1 MNNWKPAPPTPSDL
15 GDRDLPQLSNALEGQ
30 QIALMVSGSIAAFKT
45 PMVARQLRRH
55 GAVVTAYVSQSA
67 LRYVAAEALAWSC
80 DRPVITK
87 LSAEAEHLSDTRPFD
102 AYLLAPATYNS
113 INKLATG
120 IADTVI
126 TSALASA
133 MGRVS
138 QGNAELLIAPAMHGS
153 LHNPILEASIERL
166 QQLGVKVIPPRD
178 AYGKHNLPDEQF
190 LVDAVIEALGLKQG
204 S

>member
-1 MNNWKPAPPTPSDL
+1 MENWKPAAPTPSDL
-15 GDRDLPQLSNALEGQ
+15 GDRELPQLSDALAGK

-45 PMVARQLRRH
+45 PMVARELRRH
-55 GAVVTAYVSQSA
+55 GAAVTTYASRSA
-67 LRYVAAEALAWSC
+67 LRYVSAEALAWSSAS
-80 DRPVITK
+80 PVITE

-113 INKLATG
+113 INKLAAG

-133 MGRVS
+133 LGRVNHS
-138 QGNAELLIAPAMHGS
+138 DAQLLIAPAMHGS
-153 LHNPILEASIERL
+153 LHNPIFEASIERL

-178 AYGKHNLPDEQF
+178 AYGKHNLPDEQT
-190 LVDAVIEALGLKQG
+190 LVGAVIDGLKLK
-204 S
+204 

>member
-1 MNNWKPAPPTPSDL
+1 MANWNPAPPTPSDL
-15 GDRDLPQLSNALEGQ
+15 GDRDLPQLSEALKGRE
-30 QIALMVSGSIAAFKT
+30 IALLVSGSIAAFKT

-55 GAVVTAYVSQSA
+55 GAVVTAYASKSA

-80 DRPVITK
+80 ARPVITE

-113 INKLATG
+113 INKLAAG

-133 MGRVS
+133 LGRVC
-138 QGNAELLIAPAMHGS
+138 QGNAQLLVAPAMHGT
-153 LHNPILEASIERL
+153 LHNPIFEASINRL
-166 QQLGVKVIPPRD
+166 QQMGVQVIPPRD
-178 AYGKHNLPDEQF
+178 AYGKHNLPDEQTI
-190 LVDAVIEALGLKQG
+190 VDAVIEALDAKNGN
-204 S
+204 

>member
-1 MNNWKPAPPTPSDL
+1 MQNWKPEPPTPATL
-15 GDRDLPQLSNALEGQ
+15 GDRELPLLSDALKGRE
-30 QIALMVSGSIAAFKT
+30 IALLVSGSIAAFKT

-55 GAVVTAYVSQSA
+55 GAQVTAYVSQSA

-80 DRPVITK
+80 AKPVITE

-102 AYLLAPATYNS
+102 AYLLAPATYNT

-133 MGRVS
+133 LGRVS
-138 QGNAELLIAPAMHGS
+138 SGSAQLLIAPAMHGS
-153 LHNPILEASIERL
+153 LHNPILESSIERL
-166 QQLGVKVIPPRD
+166 QQIGAMVIPPRD
-178 AYGKHNLPDEQF
+178 AYGKHNLPDEQV
-190 LVDAVIEALGLKQG
+190 LVDAVIHSLA
-204 S
+204 